1 MDRERV
7 RKAMD
12 NWNCRADTQKFSE
25 RLRKLREAQEMK
37 QSDLA
42 KVLCVTRS
50 CISNYENGTRYP
62 DFEIIKRAADY
73 FDVFVDYLM
82 GTSDYV
88 QFPIKR
94 EELDSYREFSKNI
107 SIKGEKI
114 DLSGIPAMKKL
125 MILEFSK
132 YVMSYKEDEKIY

>member
-1 MDRERV
+1 MDMMGV
-7 RKAMD
+7 YGMSK
-12 NWNCRADTQKFSE
+12 NWNCKSDMQKFAK
-25 RLRKLREAQEMK
+25 RLKELREAQEMK

-42 KVLCVTRS
+42 KVLCVSRS

-62 DFEIIKRAADY
+62 DFEIIKQAADY

-94 EELDSYREFSKNI
+94 EELDVYREFSKSI

-125 MILEFSK
+125 VILEFSK
-132 YVMSYKEDEKIY
+132 YVLSYNEEKEVY